1 MQYDERSAEIVL
13 APASAQGRF
22 RRFAGRRYDVVF
34 STDEIEAL
42 LLFRGCH
49 FISKTDYHKAIS
61 EEVIE
66 MLKHHHLI
74 TVYEKHNAYELSQP
88 GIVILN
94 EKIHLTPPYKRPCYT
109 DTYIARRLRV
119 SAFVLTAYSAGLFVL
134 TSEESDLQKNATL
147 YLTSL
152 SRSTAQNPWGSSRVA
167 VLVHLGNIMC
177 GVYVIYRNVGLLAL
191 NDEMKA
197 LTNCASRFS
206 GVTPAVIL
214 TGKSYDV
221 ILAEI
226 TAPAK
231 GKKTKKET
239 YADLFGQ
246 SPYPVFL
253 IPCNAVGSQQLIMMT
268 KPDYRKQMTKIALGD
283 AIAPPPHYHPEWDGL
298 LDGVPVVMAADMDLR
313 RIDAAA
319 ESAKASGHAPIILI
333 CLKGQQSL
341 LRERYKATG
350 LAQKV
355 FTFRADNPEYRE
367 AIKLYTPSG
376 DLYTTAKGEWIR
388 VPSGKTR
395 RTNRRTSEKQD
406 RQLAHPP

>member
-1 MQYDERSAEIVL
+1 M
-13 APASAQGRF
+13 F
-22 RRFAGRRYDVVF
+22 F

-42 LLFRGCH
+42 LLFRWCH
-49 FISKTDYHKAIS
+49 FISTKDYHRVISREVIQSLLYYHIIS
-61 EEVIE
+61 ENEE
-66 MLKHHHLI
+66 YK
-74 TVYEKHNAYELSQP
+74 AYKLSQP
-88 GIVILN
+88 GIDLIN
-94 EKIHLTPPYKRPCYT
+94 ERLSYRPPYKRP
-109 DTYIARRLRV
+109 TYKVPYVSRRLLV
-119 SAFVLTAYSAGLFVL
+119 SNFVLTAYNAGLIVFN
-134 TSEESDLQKNATL
+134 TEESSLQKNASL
-147 YLTSL
+147 YLAAQ
-152 SRSTAQNPWGSSRVA
+152 SRGTGYNPWGSSRIA
-167 VLVHLGNIMC
+167 ALVRLGNIVC
-177 GVYVIYRNVGLLAL
+177 GVHGIYRDVGTLAL

-268 KPDYRKQMTKIALGD
+268 KPDYRKRMTKIALGD

-319 ESAKASGHAPIILI
+319 ESAKAGGHAPIILI

-376 DLYTTAKGEWIR
+376 DLYTTAKGEWIH